1 MKPGLTDVLDEC
13 VDVFI
18 RMRVRLPYTVG
29 KNQNQKARISD
40 KDVGTSICALVMAP
54 QMLG

>member
-1 MKPGLTDVLDEC
+1 MKPGLTDVLDEW

-40 KDVGTSICALVMAP
+40 KDAGTSICALVMAP